1 MIVHVQSYNPNE
13 SRKPRQSSAA
23 SAIQSNHN
31 SGSLSNSNVIE
42 SLVSASTERSISGEH
57 VIEESTVS
65 AVGSPN
71 KSLPTVTPI
80 RSPSPVRVPTPVAQA
95 VVNRGFISAPNQS
108 PSERHHLI
116 SER

>member
-13 SRKPRQSSAA
+13 SRKPRRSSAA
-23 SAIQSNHN
+23 SEIQNNHN

-42 SLVSASTERSISGEH
+42 SLVSASTEHSISGEH

-65 AVGSPN
+65 AVGSSN
-71 KSLPTVTPI
+71 KSLLTIAPI
-80 RSPSPVRVPTPVAQA
+80 LSSSPVCASTPVAQA
-95 VVNRGFISAPNQS
+95 VVNGSSISAQNQS
-108 PSERHHLI
+108 PSERYYLT